1 MLTGDQVGAAR
12 KLLGWSVARL
22 ASRAA
27 VSDETIRKLESGRHR
42 PGDDIVAS
50 IQHAFEAVGVEFTN
64 GGEHGVNMR
73 AMKLCD
79 AGENSFANDTVSK
92 WVGFGA
98 LDGVRPIAVLV
109 EDLALARLDPTITG
123 GESHRRALQKHR
135 QRLLL
140 LADRKYQRG
149 DVEQGNIVRVL
160 FADVEAAPA

>member
-1 MLTGDQVGAAR
+1 MITGDQVGAAR
-12 KLLGWSVARL
+12 RLLGWSVARL

-42 PGDDIVAS
+42 PGDDIIAS
-50 IQHAFEAVGVEFTN
+50 IQHALEAVGVEFT
-64 GGEHGVNMR
+64 GSEPGVEMR
-73 AMKLCD
+73 VMKLRD
-79 AGENSFANDTVSK
+79 AGENSFAKDTVSK

-98 LDGVRPIAVLV
+98 LDGVRPITILV
-109 EDLALARLDPTITG
+109 EDLALARLDPSITG

-160 FADVEAAPA
+160 FADVEAAPV

>member
-12 KLLGWSVARL
+12 RLLGWSVARL

-50 IQHAFEAVGVEFTN
+50 IRHALEAVGVEFT
-64 GGEHGVNMR
+64 GGEPGVEMR
-73 AMKLCD
+73 AMKLRD

-92 WVGFGA
+92 WVGFAA
-98 LDGVRPIAVLV
+98 LDGVRPITVLV
-109 EDLALARLDPTITG
+109 EDLALARLDPSITG

-160 FADVEAAPA
+160 LADVETAPA